1 MATARDTRNQ
11 IIDAAECLF
20 GSKGYGSVSINQ
32 ICEESG
38 FPVGSVYHHFGS
50 KAGVLR
56 AVLERGSTEF
66 FANLPKVDDSVGS
79 PEERLAVY
87 YERAADLI
95 TKQRQLFRLFTSLR
109 LHEAGNRE
117 TQEIVDVMEQ
127 RAAAHMTAYLEP
139 IARGYGVP
147 DPAAC
152 ARELTTI
159 TMIYTSGAVS
169 NAGDDEDRIRAEVDT
184 LHRLVQAAILQRTT
198 RSPVP
203 N

>member
-1 MATARDTRNQ
+1 MVTARDTRTQ

-20 GSKGYGSVSINQ
+20 GSKGYDSVSINQ

-50 KAGVLR
+50 KVGVLR
-56 AVLERGSTEF
+56 AVLERGTTEF
-66 FANLPKVDDSVGS
+66 FANLPPVDDSAGS

-95 TKQRQLFRLFTSLR
+95 TKQRQLFRLYTSLR

-117 TQEIVDVMEQ
+117 TQEIMDVMEQ
-127 RAAAHMTAYLEP
+127 RGVAHMTAYLEP

-169 NAGDDEDRIRAEVDT
+169 VAGDDEDRIRAEVDT
-184 LHRLVQAAILQRTT
+184 LHRLVRAAILQRTT
-198 RSPVP
+198 HSPVP